1 MSIQREPL
9 HYQFVRIA
17 KQHSKKLAI
26 IDRGLNRKFSYGRTL
41 TASLILA
48 DKLKRIDDTFVGVML
63 PTSAGAAIVILAL
76 LMSGKTPVLLN
87 YSTGIQANVE
97 YSRKKCDF
105 ETVITAKALLE
116 KIKAPKLKGFIY
128 IEDLLNSISILDK
141 TKGALFTNLSADR
154 ILSRFSHSDIN
165 STAAILFTT
174 GSEREPKAVPLT
186 HCNIIANLEA
196 LSQIYPFAS
205 GDIMLASL
213 PFFHVFGLATTMWLP
228 FRFGMTIVTYVNPM
242 DYKTVCTII
251 REERPTYLVGTPSFL
266 SGYLHH
272 SNPGDFTSLKLIVT
286 GADKCPDSLRQ
297 PYKKKHG
304 LTIYEGYGTTETS
317 PIITVNTPDRSR
329 PGSVGWVLPNLQIRM
344 EHYDTGR
351 DCGIGEIGKIFV
363 KGESVFSGYFDDF
376 EATARDFHN
385 GWYDTGDMGYM
396 DADGFLWHVGRLR
409 RFVKIGGEMVSLIR
423 VEEELEKVLSP
434 DISFCVVELSDA
446 IKGAKIIAAI
456 NRQIDERKILSEL
469 ANQLPAIALPKRFV
483 VLDDLPKMSSG
494 KTDFKKITTL
504 VQDAIRSLS

>member
-17 KQHSKKLAI
+17 KQNERKLAI
-26 IDRGLNRKFSYGRTL
+26 IDRGLNRKFTYGRTL

-48 DKLKRIDDTFVGVML
+48 DKLKQIDDTFVGVML

-76 LMSGKTPVLLN
+76 LIAGKTPVLLN
-87 YSTGIQANVE
+87 YSTGIQTNVE
-97 YSRKKCDF
+97 YSQKKCDF
-105 ETVITAKALLE
+105 GTIITAKALLE
-116 KIKAPKLKGFIY
+116 KLKAPKLHGFIY
-128 IEDLLNSISILDK
+128 IEDLLKSVSLLDK
-141 TKGALFTNLSADR
+141 IKGAFIASRSPDR
-154 ILSRFSHSDIN
+154 ILSRFSLSDIDT
-165 STAAILFTT
+165 TAAILFTT

-186 HCNIIANLEA
+186 HRNIIANLEA
-196 LSQIYPFAS
+196 LSQVYPFAID
-205 GDIMLASL
+205 DIMLASL

-272 SNPGDFTSLKLIVT
+272 SQNGDFTSLKLIVT
-286 GADKCPDSLRQ
+286 GADKCPDLLRRA
-297 PYKKKHG
+297 YKEKHG

-317 PIITVNTPDRSR
+317 PIISVNTPDRYR
-329 PGSVGWVLPNLQIRM
+329 PGSVGFVLPNLQVRM
-344 EHYDTGR
+344 EHYETGKE
-351 DCGIGEIGKIFV
+351 CEIGEMGKIFV

-376 EATARDFHN
+376 EATTRSFHN

-409 RFVKIGGEMVSLIR
+409 RFVKIGGEMISLIR
-423 VEEELEKVLSP
+423 VEEELEKVLPP
-434 DISFCVVELSDA
+434 DIACCVIELPDAVKGARIVAVVTKPIHEQLILQELS
-446 IKGAKIIAAI
+446 K
-456 NRQIDERKILSEL
+456 R
-469 ANQLPAIALPKRFV
+469 LPPIALPKRFV
-483 VLDDLPKMSSG
+483 VLEDLPKMPSG
-494 KTDFKKITTL
+494 KTDFKEITKL
-504 VQDAIRSLS
+504 EQDSMKRS

>member
-17 KQHSKKLAI
+17 KQQNKKLAI
-26 IDRGLNRKFSYGRTL
+26 IDRGLNRKFTYSGTL

-48 DKLKRIDDTFVGVML
+48 DKLRRIDDTLVGLML

-76 LMSGKTPVLLN
+76 LMAGKTPVLLN
-87 YSTGIQANVE
+87 YSTGIRTNVE

-105 ETVITAKALLE
+105 EAVITAKTLLD
-116 KIKAPKLKGFIY
+116 KLKAPKLKGFIY
-128 IEDLLNSISILDK
+128 IEDLLNSVSLLDK
-141 TKGALFTNLSADR
+141 IKGAFFASRSADR
-154 ILSRFSHSDIN
+154 ILSRFSNSDIN
-165 STAAILFTT
+165 SAAAILFTT
-174 GSEREPKAVPLT
+174 GSELEPKAVPLS
-186 HCNIIANLEA
+186 HLNIIANLEA
-196 LSQIYPFAS
+196 LSQIYPFATD
-205 GDIMLASL
+205 DIMLASL
-213 PFFHVFGLATTMWLP
+213 PFFHIFGLATTMWLP

-242 DYKTVCTII
+242 DYKTVCTIL

-286 GADKCPDSLRQ
+286 GADKCPDSLRRA
-297 PYKKKHG
+297 YKEQHG

-317 PIITVNTPDRSR
+317 PIITVNTPDRCR

-344 EHYDTGR
+344 KHYETGKE
-351 DCGIGEIGKIFV
+351 CGIGEMGKIFV

-376 EATARDFHN
+376 EATTRSFHY
-385 GWYDTGDMGYM
+385 GWYDTGDMGYI

-423 VEEELEKVLSP
+423 VEEELEKVLPP
-434 DISFCVVELSDA
+434 DIACCVVELPDA
-446 IKGAKIIAAI
+446 VKGAIIIAAI
-456 NRQIDERKILSEL
+456 TRPIDEHKILREL
-469 ANQLPAIALPKRFV
+469 ANHLPAIALPKQFV
-483 VLDDLPKMSSG
+483 VLNDLPKMSNG
-494 KTDFKKITTL
+494 KTDFKQITNL
-504 VQDAIRSLS
+504 VQNTLRHV

>member
-1 MSIQREPL
+1 MQREPL
-9 HYQFVRIA
+9 HYQFVRVA
-17 KQHSKKLAI
+17 KQHNNKIAI
-26 IDRGLNRKFSYGRTL
+26 IDRGLNRTFTYGRTL
-41 TASLILA
+41 TGSLILA
-48 DKLKRIDDTFVGVML
+48 EKLKQFDDTFVGVML
-63 PTSAGAAIVILAL
+63 PASAGAVIVILAL
-76 LMSGKTPVLLN
+76 LIAGKTPVLLN

-97 YSRKKCDF
+97 YARKKCDF

-116 KIKAPKLKGFIY
+116 KLNAPKLEGFIY
-128 IEDLLNSISILDK
+128 IEDLLNGVSLFDK
-141 TKGALFTNLSADR
+141 AKGALFASRSADR
-154 ILSRFSHSDIN
+154 ILSRFSNPDIN

-174 GSEREPKAVPLT
+174 GSELEPKAVPLT

-205 GDIMLASL
+205 DDIMLASL

-272 SNPGDFTSLKLIVT
+272 SNPGDFISLKLIVT
-286 GADKCPDSLRQ
+286 GADKCPDSLREA
-297 PYKKKHG
+297 YKEKHG

-317 PIITVNTPDRSR
+317 PIITVNTPDRCR
-329 PGSVGWVLPNLQIRM
+329 PGSVGWVLPNLQVRL
-344 EHYDTGR
+344 EHYDTGKECR
-351 DCGIGEIGKIFV
+351 IGEIGKIFV

-376 EATARDFHN
+376 EATARSFRN

-423 VEEELEKVLSP
+423 VEEELGKILPP
-434 DISFCVVELSDA
+434 DITCCVVELPDA
-446 IKGAKIIAAI
+446 VKGSKIIAAI
-456 NRQIDERKILSEL
+456 NKPIDEQKILHEMMRR
-469 ANQLPAIALPKRFV
+469 LPAIALPKRFV
-483 VLDDLPKMSSG
+483 VLEDLPKMSSG
-494 KTDFKKITTL
+494 KTDFKIITTL
-504 VQDAIRSLS
+504 VQDAMRPLS

>member
-1 MSIQREPL
+1 MQREPL

-17 KQHSKKLAI
+17 KRHNKKLAI
-26 IDRGLNRKFSYGRTL
+26 IDRGLNRKFTYGRTL

-63 PTSAGAAIVILAL
+63 PTSAGTAIVILAL

-87 YSTGIQANVE
+87 YSTGIQTNVE
-97 YSRKKCDF
+97 YSQKKCDF
-105 ETVITAKALLE
+105 EAVITAKALLE
-116 KIKAPKLKGFIY
+116 KLNAPKLKGYLY
-128 IEDLLNSISILDK
+128 IEDLLNSVSILDK
-141 TKGALFTNLSADR
+141 IKGALFASRSADR
-154 ILSRFSHSDIN
+154 ILSRFSNSDIN

-174 GSEREPKAVPLT
+174 GSELEPKAVPLS
-186 HCNIIANLEA
+186 HRNIIANLEA

-205 GDIMLASL
+205 DDIMLANL

-228 FRFGMTIVTYVNPM
+228 FRFGMTIVTYINPM

-251 REERPTYLVGTPSFL
+251 REELPTYLVGTPSFL

-272 SNPGDFTSLKLIVT
+272 SQSGDFKSLKLIVT

-297 PYKKKHG
+297 AYKEKHG

-317 PIITVNTPDRSR
+317 PIITVNTPDRCR
-329 PGSVGWVLPNLQIRM
+329 PGSVGWVLPNLRVRI
-344 EHYDTGR
+344 EHYDTGTE
-351 DCGIGEIGKIFV
+351 CGIGEMGKIFV
-363 KGESVFSGYFDDF
+363 KGESVFSGYFDDL
-376 EATARDFHN
+376 EATARSLHN

-423 VEEELEKVLSP
+423 VEEELEKVLPPDTLCCIVESP
-434 DISFCVVELSDA
+434 DA

-456 NRQIDERKILSEL
+456 NRPIDEQKILQEMMRR
-469 ANQLPAIALPKRFV
+469 LPAIALPKRFI
-483 VLDDLPKMSSG
+483 VLDDFPKMPSG
-494 KTDFKKITTL
+494 KTDFKQVTTL
-504 VQDAIRSLS
+504 VRDAIRPL